1 MSKAEDKRFEAFNK
15 IFEELLGSVD
25 DWADR
30 DVNQFLADAGVDMND
45 AERVLYARVSD
56 IAGTYNARNQNI
68 PQPIAEFLKQ
78 MRPIDLPTRDP
89 EVARNAARKWVASLR
104 RPTPSIAAPEVVYA
118 FRNKKEGL
126 GAKDRDVLQRLEDK
140 LKTRKRTNE

>member
-15 IFEELLGSVD
+15 IFDELLGSAD

-30 DVNQFLADAGVDMND
+30 DVNQFLADAGIDMND

-56 IAGTYNARNQNI
+56 IAGAYNARNQNV

-104 RPTPSIAAPEVVYA
+104 RPTPSLAAPEVVYA
-118 FRNKKEGL
+118 FRNKNEEL